1 MKLTKVHLFVMLLL
15 ALVFC
20 SFLGGACG
28 GGGGGGLEGFNMP
41 SDTSPYR
48 GKGQYSDQFSSYGD
62 MYSANKQFAKQQDA
76 INNRK
81 DKPAAP
87 DYNPD
92 YTPSNPGDDDAD
104 SKFAPFSANGAA
116 GSSAAGSSGAGSS
129 AAGSSAAGI
138 PSSQIIPGQEDMY
151 ILKSSV
157 VPPVCPACPAVRCNT
172 NTNGSSGNGSSGNG
186 NNSTP
191 AKCPPCPPC
200 ARCPE
205 PSFECKKVPN
215 YNLSNNNALPRP
227 VLSSFSQFGL

>member
-1 MKLTKVHLFVMLLL
+1 MKLTKVHLFVVLLL

-20 SFLGGACG
+20 SFLGGAC
-28 GGGGGGLEGFNMP
+28 GGGLEGFNMP

-62 MYSANKQFAKQQDA
+62 MYSTNKQFAKQQDA

-104 SKFAPFSANGAA
+104 SKFAPFSANGS
-116 GSSAAGSSGAGSS
+116 GTSGAG
-129 AAGSSAAGI
+129 I
-138 PSSQIIPGQEDMY
+138 PASQIIPGQEDLY

-157 VPPVCPACPAVRCNT
+157 VPPVCPACPAVRCNGN
-172 NTNGSSGNGSSGNG
+172 NTNSSGSGSGK
-186 NNSTP
+186 NSTP

-215 YNLSNNNALPRP
+215 YSLSNNNALPRP

>member
-1 MKLTKVHLFVMLLL
+1 MKLNKVHLFVVMLL

-20 SFLGGACG
+20 SFLGGAC
-28 GGGGGGLEGFNMP
+28 GGGLEGFNMP

-48 GKGQYSDQFSSYGD
+48 GKGQYSDQFSSYGN
-62 MYSANKQFAKQQDA
+62 MYSDNKQFAKQQDA

-104 SKFAPFSANGAA
+104 SKFAPFSANG
-116 GSSAAGSSGAGSS
+116 SGSSGAGSS
-129 AAGSSAAGI
+129 VAGSSAAGI
-138 PSSQIIPGQEDMY
+138 PASQILPGQEDMY

-157 VPPVCPACPAVRCNT
+157 VPPVCPACPAVRCN
-172 NTNGSSGNGSSGNG
+172 GNGKHGDG
-186 NNSTP
+186 ANNSTP

-205 PSFECKKVPN
+205 PSFDCKKVPN
-215 YNLSNNNALPRP
+215 YSLSNNNALPRP

>member
-1 MKLTKVHLFVMLLL
+1 
-15 ALVFC
+15 
-20 SFLGGACG
+20 
-28 GGGGGGLEGFNMP
+28 
-41 SDTSPYR
+41 
-48 GKGQYSDQFSSYGD
+48 

-104 SKFAPFSANGAA
+104 SKFASFSANGGAGSSAA
-116 GSSAAGSSGAGSS
+116 GSSAAGSSAAGSS
-129 AAGSSAAGI
+129 VAGSSAAGI

-186 NNSTP
+186 KNSTP

>member
-1 MKLTKVHLFVMLLL
+1 MKLTKVHLFVVLLL

-20 SFLGGACG
+20 SFLGGAC
-28 GGGGGGLEGFNMP
+28 GGGLEGFNMP

-48 GKGQYSDQFSSYGD
+48 GKGQYSDQFSSYGN
-62 MYSANKQFAKQQDA
+62 MYSDNKQFAKQQDA

-104 SKFAPFSANGAA
+104 SKFAPFSANG
-116 GSSAAGSSGAGSS
+116 SGSSGAGSS
-129 AAGSSAAGI
+129 AAGI
-138 PSSQIIPGQEDMY
+138 PASQILPGQEDMY

-157 VPPVCPACPAVRCNT
+157 VPPVCPACPAVRCNG
-172 NTNGSSGNGSSGNG
+172 NSNSNGKHGDGA

-215 YNLSNNNALPRP
+215 YSLSNNNALPRP

>member
-20 SFLGGACG
+20 SFLGGAC
-28 GGGGGGLEGFNMP
+28 GGGGGLEGFNMP

-62 MYSANKQFAKQQDA
+62 MYSDNKQFAKQQDA

-104 SKFAPFSANGAA
+104 SKFAPFSAA
-116 GSSAAGSSGAGSS
+116 GSSAAGSSAAGLS

-138 PSSQIIPGQEDMY
+138 PSSQIIPGQEDLY

-186 NNSTP
+186 KNSTP

-215 YNLSNNNALPRP
+215 YSLSNNNALPRP

>member
-1 MKLTKVHLFVMLLL
+1 MKLTKVHLFVVLLL

-20 SFLGGACG
+20 SFLGGAC
-28 GGGGGGLEGFNMP
+28 GGGLEGFNMP

-48 GKGQYSDQFSSYGD
+48 GKGQYSDQFSSYGN
-62 MYSANKQFAKQQDA
+62 MYSDNKQFAKQQDA

-104 SKFAPFSANGAA
+104 SKFAPFSANG
-116 GSSAAGSSGAGSS
+116 SGSSGAGSS
-129 AAGSSAAGI
+129 VAGSSAAGI
-138 PSSQIIPGQEDMY
+138 PASQILPGQEDMY

-157 VPPVCPACPAVRCNT
+157 VPPVCPACPAVRCNS
-172 NTNGSSGNGSSGNG
+172 NSNGKHGDGA

-215 YNLSNNNALPRP
+215 YSLSNNNALPRP

>member
-1 MKLTKVHLFVMLLL
+1 MKLTKVHLFVVLLL

-20 SFLGGACG
+20 SFLGGAC
-28 GGGGGGLEGFNMP
+28 GGGLEGFNMP

-116 GSSAAGSSGAGSS
+116 GTSAAGSS

-138 PSSQIIPGQEDMY
+138 PASQIIPGQEDLY

-157 VPPVCPACPAVRCNT
+157 VPPVCPACPAVRCNG
-172 NTNGSSGNGSSGNG
+172 NSSGNGKHGDG
-186 NNSTP
+186 ANNSTP

-215 YNLSNNNALPRP
+215 YSLSNNNALPRP

>member
-1 MKLTKVHLFVMLLL
+1 MKLTKVHLFVVLLL

-20 SFLGGACG
+20 SFLGGAC
-28 GGGGGGLEGFNMP
+28 GGGLEGFNMP

-48 GKGQYSDQFSSYGD
+48 GKGQYSDQFSSYGN
-62 MYSANKQFAKQQDA
+62 MYSDNKQFAKQQDA

-116 GSSAAGSSGAGSS
+116 GSSGAGSS

-138 PSSQIIPGQEDMY
+138 PASQILPGQEDMY

-157 VPPVCPACPAVRCNT
+157 VPPVCPACPAVRCN
-172 NTNGSSGNGSSGNG
+172 NNNNNGKHGDGA

-215 YNLSNNNALPRP
+215 YSLSNNNALPRP

>member
-1 MKLTKVHLFVMLLL
+1 MKLTKVHLFVVLLL

-20 SFLGGACG
+20 SFLGGAC
-28 GGGGGGLEGFNMP
+28 GGGLEGFNMP

-48 GKGQYSDQFSSYGD
+48 GKGQYSDQFSSYGN
-62 MYSANKQFAKQQDA
+62 MYSANKQFAKQQDT

-116 GSSAAGSSGAGSS
+116 GSSG
-129 AAGSSAAGI
+129 AGSSAAGI
-138 PSSQIIPGQEDMY
+138 PASQILPGQEDMY

-157 VPPVCPACPAVRCNT
+157 VPPVCPACPAVRCNG
-172 NTNGSSGNGSSGNG
+172 NSNSNSNGKHGDGA
-186 NNSTP
+186 NNNTP

-215 YNLSNNNALPRP
+215 YSLSNNNALPRP